1 MRSRSSMQRSQ
12 SPFRRSLHSVSQL
25 LQAIASLAALELGIK
40 SLSLISSSHRATQ
53 IFLSEATTLGLRVPR
68 MLELS
73 HRKQLGSDAPLRVE
87 NFLRLLDPSNSHEQ
101 VVAMIVNAREAVA
114 IAEHLNDVSVPARP
128 TWLVGSLGLDLR
140 RSSSWRKAFHGG
152 VFVEPH
158 MPELKEFRYELFRQ
172 T

>member
-1 MRSRSSMQRSQ
+1 MQRSQ

-73 HRKQLGSDAPLRVE
+73 HRQQLGGSDAPLRVE

>member
-1 MRSRSSMQRSQ
+1 MILIASRTFLNISQ
-12 SPFRRSLHSVSQL
+12 P
-25 LQAIASLAALELGIK
+25 LQAIASLAALELDIK
-40 SLSLISSSHRATQ
+40 SVNLISSSHRATQ
-53 IFLSEATTLGLRVPR
+53 IFLSEATTLGIRVPK

-73 HRKQLGSDAPLRVE
+73 HRQINDAPVRVE
-87 NFLRLLDPSNSHEQ
+87 NFLRLLSSNGDSEP

-158 MPELKEFRYELFRQ
+158 MPELKEFRYEFPWQSRI
-172 T
+172 

>member
-1 MRSRSSMQRSQ
+1 M
-12 SPFRRSLHSVSQL
+12 
-25 LQAIASLAALELGIK
+25 QAIASLAALELGIK

-53 IFLSEATTLGLRVPR
+53 IFLSEATTLGLRVPK

-73 HRKQLGSDAPLRVE
+73 HRKQLGSGDAPLRVE
-87 NFLRLLDPSNSHEQ
+87 NFLRLLDPSNSNEQ

-114 IAEHLNDVSVPARP
+114 IAEHLNDVSLQTRP

-158 MPELKEFRYELFRQ
+158 MPELKEFRYESFRQ
-172 T
+172 A

>member
-1 MRSRSSMQRSQ
+1 M
-12 SPFRRSLHSVSQL
+12 
-25 LQAIASLAALELGIK
+25 QAIASLAALELGIK

-53 IFLSEATTLGLRVPR
+53 IFLSEATTLGLRVPK

-73 HRKQLGSDAPLRVE
+73 HRQLGSDAPLRVE
-87 NFLRLLDPSNSHEQ
+87 NFLRLLDPSNSNEQ

-114 IAEHLNDVSVPARP
+114 IAEHLNDVSVPVRP

-158 MPELKEFRYELFRQ
+158 MPELKEFRYEFPWQARI
-172 T
+172 

>member
-1 MRSRSSMQRSQ
+1 MQRSQ

-73 HRKQLGSDAPLRVE
+73 HRQQLGSDAPLRVE
-87 NFLRLLDPSNSHEQ
+87 NFLRLLDPNSSEQ

-172 T
+172 A

>member
-1 MRSRSSMQRSQ
+1 MQRSQ

-53 IFLSEATTLGLRVPR
+53 IFLSEATTLGLRVPK

-73 HRKQLGSDAPLRVE
+73 HRQLGDAPLRVE
-87 NFLRLLDPSNSHEQ
+87 NFLRLLDPSNSNEQ

-158 MPELKEFRYELFRQ
+158 MPELKEFRYESFRQ
-172 T
+172 V